1 MGASNQRGGDS
12 FQYCWLGSGPL
23 PSALDLRRDG
33 WTLSEGNA
41 PSADCI
47 GLIDA
52 GNLDSVA
59 WMRVLSTYPA
69 ETRRYILVTGVRR
82 AGERTMLLQHGFA
95 DVVSDTIA
103 LEELGAR
110 AKRVADFSHWLPR
123 QRRFGTL
130 RLDLLAREAHVD
142 TKPLNLNPR
151 EFALLWRLADSPN
164 HPVSKQTLIH
174 DVWRMGFVPETNSIA
189 VHMSRLRRKLAIGG
203 LQGVIETA
211 QEGGYCLRICDTSGN
226 QEQAPTRFS
235 GQSASN
241 QSTGKAPDRVS
252 LPI

>member
-1 MGASNQRGGDS
+1 MGVSNQRGGDS
-12 FQYCWLGSGPL
+12 YQFCWLGVEDL

-33 WTLSEGNA
+33 WSLNEGDG

-47 GLIDA
+47 GIINA

-59 WMRVLSTYPA
+59 WTRVLSTYPEEA
-69 ETRRYILVTGVRR
+69 RRYILVTGVKR

-110 AKRVADFSHWLPR
+110 AARVADFSHWLPR
-123 QRRFGTL
+123 QRQFGML

-164 HPVSKQTLIH
+164 RPVSKQTLIH

-203 LQGVIETA
+203 LQGVIETV
-211 QEGGYCLRICDTSGN
+211 QEGGYCLRIGDTPGKYPASK
-226 QEQAPTRFS
+226 EHAAMRFS
-235 GQSASN
+235 GQGADKASN
-241 QSTGKAPDRVS
+241 WLS